1 MRHLNAWRSHIA
13 RLTRAHLSIETM
25 AREVADVLLVSTG
38 LFGAFFLQYVAELWT
53 DNVGGLDARPLM
65 DKYLG
70 LYAVAV
76 WPLVLI
82 SIVTFW
88 LSGFYSRG
96 RAYQSRFKA
105 LVIVQAVSIAHLAFA
120 SLQWFFANTA
130 ATPRAVVV
138 SSWGATTLLLLV
150 ARLWS
155 ALWKY
160 LASIEESLG
169 YRPAPDKM
177 HSILVIGGA
186 GYIGSALLPK
196 LLAKGYRVR
205 LLDLFVYGDEA
216 ISPMLDH
223 PNLEI
228 MRADFRQVDKV
239 VEAVRGMDAIV
250 HLGAIV
256 GDPACELNADL
267 TIEINL
273 MATRMIAQVAK
284 GSGVRRL
291 IFASTCSVYG
301 ASDLTLDERS
311 ALNPVSLYA
320 RSKIAS
326 EVVLLGMVEES
337 FAPVILRFATIYGLS
352 GRSRFDLVVNLLSA
366 KAVTDG
372 KITLF
377 GGDQWRPFIHVDDAA
392 RGVMAALE
400 SPEDVVRGRVFNIG
414 SNAQNHTLCQ
424 VAELIKAQVPSA
436 EIVELGSDGDR
447 RNYRVNFDLAA
458 CNLQFTPQWTLEQ
471 GIAQVTEAVKSGTV
485 RDYRDSKHSNVKF
498 LSESANGVLEV
509 RQDWVDKLLVDECAR
524 IAQEA
529 LSAAQNG

>member
-1 MRHLNAWRSHIA
+1 
-13 RLTRAHLSIETM
+13 
-25 AREVADVLLVSTG
+25 
-38 LFGAFFLQYVAELWT
+38 
-53 DNVGGLDARPLM
+53 
-65 DKYLG
+65 
-70 LYAVAV
+70 
-76 WPLVLI
+76 
-82 SIVTFW
+82 
-88 LSGFYSRG
+88 
-96 RAYQSRFKA
+96 
-105 LVIVQAVSIAHLAFA
+105 
-120 SLQWFFANTA
+120 
-130 ATPRAVVV
+130 
-138 SSWGATTLLLLV
+138 
-150 ARLWS
+150 
-155 ALWKY
+155 
-160 LASIEESLG
+160 
-169 YRPAPDKM
+169 
-177 HSILVIGGA
+177 
-186 GYIGSALLPK
+186 
-196 LLAKGYRVR
+196 
-205 LLDLFVYGDEA
+205 
-216 ISPMLDH
+216 
-223 PNLEI
+223 
-228 MRADFRQVDKV
+228 
-239 VEAVRGMDAIV
+239 
-250 HLGAIV
+250 
-256 GDPACELNADL
+256 
-267 TIEINL
+267 
-273 MATRMIAQVAK
+273 
-284 GSGVRRL
+284 
-291 IFASTCSVYG
+291 
-301 ASDLTLDERS
+301 
-311 ALNPVSLYA
+311 
-320 RSKIAS
+320 
-326 EVVLLGMVEES
+326 MVEES

-436 EIVELGSDGDR
+436 EFVELGSDGDR